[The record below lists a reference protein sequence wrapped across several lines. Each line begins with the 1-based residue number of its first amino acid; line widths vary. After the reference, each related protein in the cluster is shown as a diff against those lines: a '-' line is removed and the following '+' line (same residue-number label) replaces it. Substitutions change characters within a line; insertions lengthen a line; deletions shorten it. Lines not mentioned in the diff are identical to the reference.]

1 MSAPSALVPSADAPP
16 LALDFDGTLVRT
28 DLLFEKVLRYLKR
41 GPWRIAQ
48 LGLWALQGRAAL
60 KRNLA
65 ARVNLDAALLPK
77 RDDVIAYARGQ
88 AESGRVVIVATAA
101 DRDVARAMVAQIAPF
116 VSEVLGSDGETN
128 LKSRAKA
135 DALAARFPQGFAYAG
150 DSNAD
155 IKVWRK
161 AKAAVFAG
169 RSRRLERSAER
180 ITAME
185 ATLPDASPRLS
196 TWIRAFR
203 VHQWAK
209 NLLVFAPLLLS
220 GLAGDPNAW
229 LVSAIGFFGLSL
241 AASATYILNDL
252 IDIDDDRAHWS
263 KRNRPFASGDL
274 TIASGM
280 IAAPLTLAAGVALLS
295 LSGNAAALGILFAYL
310 AISLSYTFRL
320 KRVPILDAAILG
332 ALFSLRLGLGAAL
345 VQVPPSPWLFVF
357 SMMLFTSLSFA
368 KRATEVNRMVERG
381 IATAPGRGYKA
392 ADGPVTIALGV
403 SLGMIAVL
411 VMVLFLIQEVERRH
425 IYSAPEALWLTPV
438 LLGLWLG
445 RVWLLLG
452 RGELNDDPVAFAI
465 RDRISLALGA
475 GVLAAFAA
483 ALLA

>member
-1 MSAPSALVPSADAPP
+1 
-16 LALDFDGTLVRT
+16 
-28 DLLFEKVLRYLKR
+28 
-41 GPWRIAQ
+41 
-48 LGLWALQGRAAL
+48 
-60 KRNLA
+60 
-65 ARVNLDAALLPK
+65 
-77 RDDVIAYARGQ
+77 
-88 AESGRVVIVATAA
+88 
-101 DRDVARAMVAQIAPF
+101 
-116 VSEVLGSDGETN
+116 
-128 LKSRAKA
+128 
-135 DALAARFPQGFAYAG
+135 
-150 DSNAD
+150 
-155 IKVWRK
+155 
-161 AKAAVFAG
+161 
-169 RSRRLERSAER
+169 
-180 ITAME
+180 
-185 ATLPDASPRLS
+185 
-196 TWIRAFR
+196 
-203 VHQWAK
+203 
-209 NLLVFAPLLLS
+209 LS
-220 GLAGDPNAW
+220 GLASDPNAW
-229 LVSAIGFFGLSL
+229 LVSAFGFFGLSL

-280 IAAPLTLAAGVALLS
+280 IAAPLTLTAGIALLS
-295 LSGNAAALGILFAYL
+295 TTGNAAALSILFVYL